1 MLFDANDLLK
11 LIKQTA
17 MDAVNASKPANMIF
31 GKVISASPLKIQT
44 EQKLPLGANQ
54 LVLSRNVTDFETEV
68 TPLDWLTENRSG
80 GGGYAEFAS
89 HNHLIT
95 GRKKIIVHNKLKVG
109 DEVILMQV
117 SGGQNYI
124 VIDRIGKG

>member
-1 MLFDANDLLK
+1 MFDANDLLK

-31 GKVISASPLKIQT
+31 GKVVSASPLKIQT
-44 EQKLPLGANQ
+44 EQKLTLGINQ

-68 TPLDWLTENRSG
+68 TVNWMTENRSG
-80 GGGYAEFAS
+80 GSGYDSFSS
-89 HNHLIT
+89 HNHDIV

-117 SGGQNYI
+117 SGGQKYI